1 MNEQERRERN
11 RERMREYHQKN
22 KEAIGARRRAYY
34 AEHREEILAQ
44 QREKRNADKLARGE
58 TIRVKL
64 TPEELYRR
72 KLERNRRWREK
83 RRAAAVVK
91 PRERKPKPVKAQK
104 PERLPV
110 EPKPTK
116 DEAHYRLIQA
126 IITAR
131 KKHKDDPRC
140 PICGARQ
147 CNRALVRVCAMC
159 GSRINIEENSKHG
172 QVYKLAIELAKK
184 QLEE

>member
-11 RERMREYHQKN
+11 CQRMREYHQRN
-22 KEAIGARRRAYY
+22 KEAIGARHRAYY
-34 AEHREEILAQ
+34 AEHRAEILAQ

-83 RRAAAVVK
+83 RRAEAGVK
-91 PRERKPKPVKAQK
+91 PRERKPVEVRK
-104 PERLPV
+104 PEQLPV
-110 EPKPTK
+110 EPKLTK
-116 DEAHYRLIQA
+116 DEAHYRLIQT
-126 IITAR
+126 IVMAR
-131 KKHKDDPRC
+131 QKHKDDPRC

-147 CNRALVRVCAMC
+147 CNRALVRVCATC
-159 GSRINIEENSKHG
+159 GSRI
-172 QVYKLAIELAKK
+172 AK
-184 QLEE
+184 

>member
-11 RERMREYHQKN
+11 CERMREYHQRN
-22 KEAIGARRRAYY
+22 KEAISARHKAYY

-58 TIRVKL
+58 TIRVTL
-64 TPEELYRR
+64 TPEELR
-72 KLERNRRWREK
+72 KRKRERNRRWREK
-83 RRAAAVVK
+83 RRAEAGAK
-91 PRERKPKPVKAQK
+91 PRERN
-104 PERLPV
+104 PV

-126 IITAR
+126 MVTAR
-131 KKHKDDPRC
+131 QKHKDDPRC

-147 CNRALVRVCAMC
+147 CNRALVRVCATC
-159 GSRINIEENSKHG
+159 GSRIG
-172 QVYKLAIELAKK
+172 
-184 QLEE
+184 

>member
-11 RERMREYHQKN
+11 CQRMREYHQRN
-22 KEAIGARRRAYY
+22 KEAISARNRAYY

-83 RRAAAVVK
+83 RRAAAGVK
-91 PRERKPKPVKAQK
+91 PRERKPVEVRKPKQSLA
-104 PERLPV
+104 

-116 DEAHYRLIQA
+116 EDAHYRLIQA
-126 IITAR
+126 IVTAR
-131 KKHKDDPRC
+131 LKHKDDPRC

-147 CNRALVRVCAMC
+147 CNRALVRVCATC
-159 GSRINIEENSKHG
+159 GSKINIKEEQENDD
-172 QVYKLAIELAKK
+172 
-184 QLEE
+184 

>member
-11 RERMREYHQKN
+11 CQRMREYHQRN
-22 KEAIGARRRAYY
+22 KETIGARHRAYY
-34 AEHREEILAQ
+34 AEHRAEILAQ

-83 RRAAAVVK
+83 RRAAAGVK
-91 PRERKPKPVKAQK
+91 PHERKPVEVRK
-104 PERLPV
+104 PEQLPA

-116 DEAHYRLIQA
+116 RL
-126 IITAR
+126 
-131 KKHKDDPRC
+131 
-140 PICGARQ
+140 
-147 CNRALVRVCAMC
+147 
-159 GSRINIEENSKHG
+159 
-172 QVYKLAIELAKK
+172 
-184 QLEE
+184 

>member
-1 MNEQERRERN
+1 MNEQEWRERN
-11 RERMREYHQKN
+11 CQRMREYHQRN
-22 KEAIGARRRAYY
+22 KEAIGARHRAYY

-58 TIRVKL
+58 AIRVKL

-83 RRAAAVVK
+83 RRAAAGVK
-91 PRERKPKPVKAQK
+91 PRERKLVKAQK
-104 PERLPV
+104 PEQSLA

-116 DEAHYRLIQA
+116 DEARYRLIKA
-126 IITAR
+126 MVTAR
-131 KKHKDDPRC
+131 QKHKDDPRC

-147 CNRALVRVCAMC
+147 CNRALVRVCATC
-159 GSRINIEENSKHG
+159 GSRINIKEEQEHDD
-172 QVYKLAIELAKK
+172 
-184 QLEE
+184 

>member
-1 MNEQERRERN
+1 MNEQEWRERN
-11 RERMREYHQKN
+11 CQRMREYHQRN
-22 KEAIGARRRAYY
+22 KEAIGARHRAYY

-83 RRAAAVVK
+83 RRAEAGVK
-91 PRERKPKPVKAQK
+91 PRERKPVEVRK
-104 PERLPV
+104 PEQPLA

-116 DEAHYRLIQA
+116 DEAHYRLIHA
-126 IITAR
+126 IVTAR
-131 KKHKDDPRC
+131 QKHKDDPRC

-147 CNRALVRVCAMC
+147 YNRALVRVCATC
-159 GSRINIEENSKHG
+159 GSRINIKEEQENDD
-172 QVYKLAIELAKK
+172 
-184 QLEE
+184 

>member
-11 RERMREYHQKN
+11 RERMREYHQRN
-22 KEAIGARRRAYY
+22 KEAISARRRAYY

-44 QREKRNADKLARGE
+44 QRAKRNADKLARGE

-64 TPEELYRR
+64 TPEELHRR
-72 KLERNRRWREK
+72 KLEQNRRWRAK
-83 RRAAAVVK
+83 RRAAAGVK
-91 PRERKPKPVKAQK
+91 PRERK
-104 PERLPV
+104 PV

-126 IITAR
+126 MVTAR
-131 KKHKDDPRC
+131 QKHKDDPRC

-147 CNRALVRVCAMC
+147 CNRALVRVCATC
-159 GSRINIEENSKHG
+159 GSRIG
-172 QVYKLAIELAKK
+172 
-184 QLEE
+184 

>member
-1 MNEQERRERN
+1 MNEQEWRERN
-11 RERMREYHQKN
+11 CQRMREYHQRN
-22 KEAIGARRRAYY
+22 KEAIGARHRAYY

-58 TIRVKL
+58 AIRVKL

-83 RRAAAVVK
+83 RRAEAGVK
-91 PRERKPKPVKAQK
+91 PRERKPVEVRK
-104 PERLPV
+104 PEQPLA

-116 DEAHYRLIQA
+116 DEAYYRLIQA
-126 IITAR
+126 IVTAR
-131 KKHKDDPRC
+131 QKHKDDPRC

-147 CNRALVRVCAMC
+147 YNRALVRVCATC
-159 GSRINIEENSKHG
+159 GSRINIKEEQENDD
-172 QVYKLAIELAKK
+172 
-184 QLEE
+184 

>member
-1 MNEQERRERN
+1 MNEQEWRERN
-11 RERMREYHQKN
+11 CQRMREYHQRN
-22 KEAIGARRRAYY
+22 KEAIGARHRAYY

-83 RRAAAVVK
+83 RRAAAGVK
-91 PRERKPKPVKAQK
+91 PHERKPVEVRK
-104 PERLPV
+104 PEQLPV

-126 IITAR
+126 MITAR
-131 KKHKDDPRC
+131 QKHKDDPRC

-147 CNRALVRVCAMC
+147 CNCALVRVCATC
-159 GSRINIEENSKHG
+159 GSRINIKEE
-172 QVYKLAIELAKK
+172 
-184 QLEE
+184 

>member
-1 MNEQERRERN
+1 MNEQEWRERN
-11 RERMREYHQKN
+11 CQRMREYHQRN
-22 KEAIGARRRAYY
+22 KEAIGARHRAYY

-64 TPEELYRR
+64 TSEELR
-72 KLERNRRWREK
+72 KRKRERNRRWREK
-83 RRAAAVVK
+83 RRATAGVK
-91 PRERKPKPVKAQK
+91 PRERKPKPVKAAQK
-104 PERLPV
+104 PEQLPV

-126 IITAR
+126 IVTAR
-131 KKHKDDPRC
+131 QKHKDDPRC

-147 CNRALVRVCAMC
+147 CNRALVRVCATC
-159 GSRINIEENSKHG
+159 GSRIG
-172 QVYKLAIELAKK
+172 
-184 QLEE
+184 

>member
-1 MNEQERRERN
+1 MNEQEWRERN
-11 RERMREYHQKN
+11 CQRMREYHQRN
-22 KEAIGARRRAYY
+22 KEAIGARHRAYY

-83 RRAAAVVK
+83 RRAEAGVK
-91 PRERKPKPVKAQK
+91 PRERKPVEVRK
-104 PERLPV
+104 PEQPLA

-116 DEAHYRLIQA
+116 DEAHYRLIHA
-126 IITAR
+126 IVTAR
-131 KKHKDDPRC
+131 QKHKDDPRC

-147 CNRALVRVCAMC
+147 CNRALVRVCATC
-159 GSRINIEENSKHG
+159 GSRINIKEEQENDD
-172 QVYKLAIELAKK
+172 
-184 QLEE
+184 

>member
-1 MNEQERRERN
+1 MNEQEWRERN
-11 RERMREYHQKN
+11 CQRMREYHQRN
-22 KEAIGARRRAYY
+22 KEAIGARHRAYY

-83 RRAAAVVK
+83 RRAAAGVK
-91 PRERKPKPVKAQK
+91 PSERKPKPVKAAQK
-104 PERLPV
+104 PEQLPV

-116 DEAHYRLIQA
+116 EDAHYRLIQA
-126 IITAR
+126 IVTAR
-131 KKHKDDPRC
+131 LKHKDDPRC

-147 CNRALVRVCAMC
+147 CNRALVRICATC
-159 GSRINIEENSKHG
+159 GSKINIVEEQENDD
-172 QVYKLAIELAKK
+172 
-184 QLEE
+184 

>member
-11 RERMREYHQKN
+11 CQRMREYHQRN
-22 KEAIGARRRAYY
+22 KEAIGARHRAYY

-58 TIRVKL
+58 AIRVKL
-64 TPEELYRR
+64 TPDELYRR
-72 KLERNRRWREK
+72 KLERNRRWRKK
-83 RRAAAVVK
+83 RRAAAGVK
-91 PRERKPKPVKAQK
+91 PRERKPKPVKAAQK
-104 PERLPV
+104 PEQLPV

-126 IITAR
+126 IVAAR
-131 KKHKDDPRC
+131 QKHKDDPRC

-147 CNRALVRVCAMC
+147 CNSVLVRVCATC
-159 GSRINIEENSKHG
+159 GSRINIKEEQENDD
-172 QVYKLAIELAKK
+172 
-184 QLEE
+184 

>member
-1 MNEQERRERN
+1 MNEQEWRERN
-11 RERMREYHQKN
+11 CQRMREYHQRN
-22 KEAIGARRRAYY
+22 KEAIGARHRAYY

-72 KLERNRRWREK
+72 KLERNRRWRKK
-83 RRAAAVVK
+83 RRAEAGVK
-91 PRERKPKPVKAQK
+91 PRERKPVEVRK
-104 PERLPV
+104 PEQPLA

-116 DEAHYRLIQA
+116 DEAHYRLIHA
-126 IITAR
+126 IVTAR
-131 KKHKDDPRC
+131 QKHKDDPRC

-147 CNRALVRVCAMC
+147 YNRALVRVCATC
-159 GSRINIEENSKHG
+159 GSRINIKEEQENDD
-172 QVYKLAIELAKK
+172 
-184 QLEE
+184 

>member
-64 TPEELYRR
+64 TPEELR
-72 KLERNRRWREK
+72 KHKREQNRRWRKK
-83 RRAAAVVK
+83 RRAAAGVK
-91 PRERKPKPVKAQK
+91 PRERKPVEARK
-104 PERLPV
+104 PEQPLA

-126 IITAR
+126 IVTAR
-131 KKHKDDPRC
+131 QKHKDDPRC
-140 PICGARQ
+140 PVCGARQ

-159 GSRINIEENSKHG
+159 GSRIG
-172 QVYKLAIELAKK
+172 
-184 QLEE
+184 

>member
-11 RERMREYHQKN
+11 RERMREYHRKN

-64 TPEELYRR
+64 TPEELHRR
-72 KLERNRRWREK
+72 KLEQNRRWREK
-83 RRAAAVVK
+83 RRAEAGVK
-91 PRERKPKPVKAQK
+91 PRERKPVEVRK
-104 PERLPV
+104 PEQPLA
-110 EPKPTK
+110 EPKQSK

-126 IITAR
+126 IVMAR
-131 KKHKDDPRC
+131 QKHKDDPRC

-147 CNRALVRVCAMC
+147 CNCALVRVCATC
-159 GSRINIEENSKHG
+159 GSRINIKEE
-172 QVYKLAIELAKK
+172 
-184 QLEE
+184 

>member
-11 RERMREYHQKN
+11 CQRMREYHQRN
-22 KEAIGARRRAYY
+22 KEAIGARHKAYY
-34 AEHREEILAQ
+34 AEHRAEILAQ

-64 TPEELYRR
+64 TPEELR
-72 KLERNRRWREK
+72 KRKQERNRRWREK
-83 RRAAAVVK
+83 RRAEAGVK
-91 PRERKPKPVKAQK
+91 PRERKPVEVRK
-104 PERLPV
+104 PEQLPV

-126 IITAR
+126 IVTAR
-131 KKHKDDPRC
+131 QKHKDDPRC

-147 CNRALVRVCAMC
+147 CNRALVRVCATC
-159 GSRINIEENSKHG
+159 GSRI
-172 QVYKLAIELAKK
+172 AK
-184 QLEE
+184 

>member
-64 TPEELYRR
+64 TPEELR
-72 KLERNRRWREK
+72 KHKREQNRRWRKK
-83 RRAAAVVK
+83 RRAAAGVK
-91 PRERKPKPVKAQK
+91 PRERKPVEARK
-104 PERLPV
+104 PEQPLA

-126 IITAR
+126 IVTAR
-131 KKHKDDPRC
+131 QKHKDDPRC

-147 CNRALVRVCAMC
+147 CNRALVRVCATC
-159 GSRINIEENSKHG
+159 GSRIG
-172 QVYKLAIELAKK
+172 
-184 QLEE
+184 